1 MVGGDKDGKLLY
13 MEPSLLSRNQNP
25 TSSNNRKNIIEEK
38 FVVLTSNQKPVTTI
52 SPLII
57 ERQLTI
63 VPER

>member
-1 MVGGDKDGKLLY
+1 VVGGDKDGKLLY

>member
-1 MVGGDKDGKLLY
+1 MVGGDKDGELLY

-25 TSSNNRKNIIEEK
+25 TSSNKRKNIIEEK

-57 ERQLTI
+57 ERQLKI

>member
-25 TSSNNRKNIIEEK
+25 TSSNNRKNIIEEI

>member
-1 MVGGDKDGKLLY
+1 VVGGDKDGELLY

-25 TSSNNRKNIIEEK
+25 TSSNKRKNIIEEK

-57 ERQLTI
+57 
-63 VPER
+63 